1 MIEPIKTPP
10 IIILIPKPIKERG
23 WKEQVVYSENFKLK
37 KGNKLD
43 VIG

>member
-10 IIILIPKPIKERG
+10 IIILIPKPIDKKG
-23 WKEQVVYSENFKLK
+23 WKEKVVNDNFKLK
-37 KGNKLD
+37 KGNRLD

>member
-10 IIILIPKPIKERG
+10 IIILIPKPIRG
-23 WKEQVVYSENFKLK
+23 SKDMVVNNENFKLK